1 MYLGRLGTV
10 TTQAGV
16 RQKYLSYAISD
27 RWLYF
32 AATMQ
37 FRAHTSSDE
46 RRRRLLTEGVAADG
60 ANPRRRAASCADAM
74 ASDTGEVETGQQVAA
89 VSQRYTQAALME
101 NQPRITDFIPQRP
114 WVLLLLLVVN
124 LAVIGGLIW
133 LYSLMPRWAAHTTDG
148 RIAAFDLDSEGS
160 LGAWYSSTVLALA
173 ATYAM
178 LVYHLRRHRIDDYRG
193 RYRTWFLAALCF
205 AMMSVDESASLHE
218 GFKEMM
224 TLLTGHRLYGD
235 GSVWWIMAYG
245 VVLGWI
251 GIRLLLDLRECWSSL
266 LTMLAAAL
274 CYSAAIAVQLEFVL
288 EARGAVG
295 VMVEEGL
302 EMLGNVL
309 LWLGCALHA
318 RYIVRDIQGLIPP
331 RKQRKKGEAS
341 GEEATKPRRRRRA
354 AAAETEGDDEA
365 TAKPK
370 RAAKAAAPSKAPATT
385 AAAATAT
392 RTKSAEA
399 NSAGSKTVTTSTG
412 DKIRVDQPEEAQ
424 NNRLSK
430 AERRALR
437 KERRKQR

>member
-1 MYLGRLGTV
+1 
-10 TTQAGV
+10 
-16 RQKYLSYAISD
+16 
-27 RWLYF
+27 
-32 AATMQ
+32 MQ

-74 ASDTGEVETGQQVAA
+74 ASDSGEVATDQPVAA

-114 WVLLLLLVVN
+114 WVLLVLLVVN

-133 LYSLMPRWAAHTTDG
+133 LYSLMPHWAAHTTDG

-205 AMMSVDESASLHE
+205 AMMSIDESASLHE

-245 VVLGWI
+245 AVLGWI

-266 LTMLAAAL
+266 LTMLAAGL
-274 CYSAAIAVQLEFVL
+274 SYGAAVAVQLELVL
-288 EARGAVG
+288 ESKGAVG

-309 LWLGCALHA
+309 LWLGCTLHA

-341 GEEATKPRRRRRA
+341 SEEATKPRRRRRA
-354 AAAETEGDDEA
+354 AAAETEGDA
-365 TAKPK
+365 QASSKPK
-370 RAAKAAAPSKAPATT
+370 RAAKPAVASKTTTT
-385 AAAATAT
+385 AAASKAAETS
-392 RTKSAEA
+392 SA
-399 NSAGSKTVTTSTG
+399 SSKTATTSTG
-412 DKIRVDQPEEAQ
+412 DQIRVDQPEDAL
-424 NNRLSK
+424 NSRLSK
-430 AERRALR
+430 AERRAMR

>member
-1 MYLGRLGTV
+1 M
-10 TTQAGV
+10 
-16 RQKYLSYAISD
+16 SYAIWG

-60 ANPRRRAASCADAM
+60 AGTRRRAASCADDM
-74 ASDTGEVETGQQVAA
+74 ACDASGVDTDPTAAA

-101 NQPRITDFIPQRP
+101 NQPRITDFVPQRP
-114 WVLLLLLVVN
+114 WVLLLLLTVN
-124 LAVIGGLIW
+124 LAIIGSLIW

-173 ATYAM
+173 AAYAL

-205 AMMSVDESASLHE
+205 AVMSIDESASLHE

-224 TLLTGHRLYGD
+224 TLITGQRLYGD

-251 GIRLLLDLRECWSSL
+251 GIRLLFDLRECWASL
-266 LTMLAAAL
+266 LTMLAAGA
-274 CYSAAIAVQLEFVL
+274 CYAAAVAVQLEVVL
-288 EARGAVG
+288 PSRGAVG

-309 LWLGCALHA
+309 LWLGCTLHA
-318 RYIVRDIQGLIPP
+318 RYIIRDIQGLVPP
-331 RKQRKKGEAS
+331 RKQRKKADAN
-341 GEEATKPRRRRRA
+341 GEETTKPRRRRKA
-354 AAAETEGDDEA
+354 TAEA
-365 TAKPK
+365 TVDEDADSATSKPK
-370 RAAKAAAPSKAPATT
+370 RAAKTAAATT
-385 AAAATAT
+385 AAATATAT
-392 RTKSAEA
+392 RTKQAADTST
-399 NSAGSKTVTTSTG
+399 SSSKTATTSTG
-412 DKIRVDQPEEAQ
+412 DKIRIDQPEETPLH
-424 NNRLSK
+424 RLSK